1 MDPILHIGYHKTAT
15 SWFQRHVYPTLASHR
30 YIERQLVRSTF
41 LAGDAFGFDPQAARN
56 ALCLDDPSSP
66 PPILCEEDLSGV
78 LHNGSASGFIARE
91 VARRLHATMPD
102 ARVVIFVR
110 GQAGAAAS
118 WYQQYLREGGTA
130 GIHRYLF
137 PEAYRHLGH
146 VRPFKVPHFCFSQLD
161 YRGLVE
167 RYDDLFGQDRV
178 IVLPYEH
185 LAQDCPRL
193 LRRLGTL
200 LGAELKES
208 ACDRL
213 NGSYRAGLI
222 PLLRFA
228 NLFTRRSVVD
238 KTTLVH
244 LPYWYA
250 VRKALFQSL
259 NRSPLFGP
267 APSTERM
274 LGRSTLDWI
283 AQRYWRSNRWLEERM
298 GIALAPLG
306 YAVDPPAA
314 QVERPARQLPLQW
327 AGN

>member
-1 MDPILHIGYHKTAT
+1 MDPIIHVGYHKTAT

-30 YIERQLVRSTF
+30 YIDRQLVRSTF
-41 LAGDAFGFDPQAARN
+41 LAGDAFDFDSQAARR
-56 ALCLDDPSSP
+56 ALGLDDTSLS

-78 LHNGSASGFIARE
+78 LHNGPASGFIARE

-102 ARVVIFVR
+102 ARIVIFVR
-110 GQAGAAAS
+110 GQASAAAS

-146 VRPFKVPHFCFSQLD
+146 VRPFKIPHFCFSQLD
-161 YRGLVE
+161 YRGLIE

-178 IVLPYEH
+178 IVLPYE
-185 LAQDCPRL
+185 LLTQDCPRL
-193 LRRLGTL
+193 LRRLGAL
-200 LGAELKES
+200 LGTQLPEGT
-208 ACDRL
+208 CGRL
-213 NGSYRAGLI
+213 NGSYRTGLI

-228 NLFTRRSVVD
+228 NLFTRRSVID

-244 LPYWYA
+244 LPYWYT
-250 VRKALFQSL
+250 VRKALFKSL
-259 NRSPLFGP
+259 NHSPLFGP
-267 APSTERM
+267 TRSTRAM
-274 LGRSTLDWI
+274 LGQSTLDWI
-283 AQRYWRSNRWLEERM
+283 AQRYWQSNRWLAERT
-298 GIALAPLG
+298 GVDLAPLG

-314 QVERPARQLPLQW
+314 QVERPGRQLPLQW